1 MNDLIEKDN
10 IERMIYEIRGVQV
23 MLDSD
28 LAKLY
33 ECTNGTKDVNKAV
46 KRNINRFPNDFYFQL
61 KSSEYENLKFQIGTS
76 SENNHGGVR
85 KLPYVFTEQGVAMLA
100 TVIHT
105 KKAASVSISIMRAF
119 VKMRHYIIDNSDI
132 YKSLSNMNNKLIIH
146 DEKIDYL
153 FSKFDRKES
162 LFLKG
167 EIYDAY
173 SSFITIFKEA
183 KEELI
188 IIDSYVDT
196 SLLDI
201 IRKLKCNIILI
212 TKDSDRL
219 TEKDIDI
226 YNKQY
231 NNLKV
236 IRNND
241 FHDRYFVIDNKK
253 IYHSGTSINFAGE
266 KIFSINVIIDDLT
279 KNTLLEF
286 INKII
291 RS

>member
-1 MNDLIEKDN
+1 MNDLIEKEN
-10 IERMIYEIRGVQV
+10 IESMIYEIRGVQV

-33 ECTNGTKDVNKAV
+33 ECTNGTKSINLAV
-46 KRNINRFPNDFYFQL
+46 KRNIEKFPNDFYFQL
-61 KSSEYENLKFQIGTS
+61 TSGEYKNLKFQFETS
-76 SENNHGGVR
+76 SYNEHGGVR

-100 TVIHT
+100 TLIHS

-153 FSKFDRKES
+153 FSRFDRKES

-173 SSFITIFKEA
+173 SNFINTFKEA
-183 KEELI
+183 KDELI
-188 IIDSYVDT
+188 IIDSYADIT
-196 SLLDI
+196 LLDI
-201 IRKLKCNIILI
+201 IKKLKCNIILI

-219 TEKDIDI
+219 TEKEIDI

-241 FHDRYFVIDNKK
+241 FHDRYFVIDNKM
-253 IYHSGTSINFAGE
+253 IYHSGTSINCAGD
-266 KIFSINVIIDDLT
+266 KIFSINVITDDLT
-279 KNTLLEF
+279 KNILLEY

-291 RS
+291 RQ

>member
-1 MNDLIEKDN
+1 MNDLIEKEN
-10 IERMIYEIRGVQV
+10 IESMIYEIRGVQV

-33 ECTNGTKDVNKAV
+33 ECTNGTKSINLAV
-46 KRNINRFPNDFYFQL
+46 KRNIEKFPNDFYFQL
-61 KSSEYENLKFQIGTS
+61 TSSEYKNLKFQFETS
-76 SENNHGGVR
+76 SYNEHGGVR

-100 TVIHT
+100 TLINT

-119 VKMRHYIIDNSDI
+119 VKMRHYIIGNSDI

-153 FSKFDRKES
+153 FSRFDRKES

-173 SSFITIFKEA
+173 SCFITIFKEA

-188 IIDSYVDT
+188 IIDSYVDI

-253 IYHSGTSINFAGE
+253 IYHSGTSINFAGD

-279 KNTLLEF
+279 KNTLLSCIKE
-286 INKII
+286 II
-291 RS
+291 S